1 MKQIKTKSKSKIE
14 IKGRTFGVGAG
25 MKTLHFYV
33 TRQVLATLAMTVA
46 VFTFVL
52 LLGNVLK
59 EILALLVNG
68 QATVGLVVQS
78 LGLLIPFVLVFAL
91 PMGMLTAT
99 LLVFGRFSADQELT
113 AVRASGVS
121 LVALVT
127 PVLLLSAGLS
137 CVSAMVNLQVAPQ
150 CRVAYKNL
158 FFRLSLER
166 ASSFIVENQFMDDF
180 PGYIVY
186 VRKKEGAILQEVSI
200 YKLSAEGKLEQSI
213 QAASAK
219 IIPQVASNQVVL
231 LLYNL
236 HLYDLVK
243 LRADNWE
250 VKPLTLEYKPP
261 PAPNLRTNLSDMTF
275 SQLRQ
280 KLRDL
285 ERLSVHDKPME
296 RASAEELREQKR
308 LLAVMTADL
317 TMPVRV
323 QIHRQVAFSFGCIGF
338 TLIGIPLGIRAHRR
352 ETSAGVAMALILALI
367 YYSFIIVGQSLETRP
382 EFAPHLILWLPNFIF
397 QAVGAVLLW
406 RANRGL

>member
-1 MKQIKTKSKSKIE
+1 
-14 IKGRTFGVGAG
+14 
-25 MKTLHFYV
+25 MKTLHLYL
-33 TRQVLATLAMTVA
+33 TRQVLAALAMTVT

-68 QATVGLVVQS
+68 QATLGLVAQA

-113 AVRASGVS
+113 AVRASGIS
-121 LVALVT
+121 LVALIT
-127 PVLLLSAGLS
+127 PVLLLSVGLS

-158 FFRLSLER
+158 FMRLGLER
-166 ASSFIVENQFMDDF
+166 ASSFIVENQFMDEF
-180 PGYIVY
+180 PGYVVY
-186 VRKKEGAILQEVSI
+186 VRKKNGPDLQEVSI
-200 YKLSAEGKLEQSI
+200 YKLGADGKLEQSL
-213 QAASAK
+213 QAESAR
-219 IIPQVASNQVVL
+219 ISAHVASNQVVL
-231 LLYNL
+231 VLYKL
-236 HLYDLVK
+236 HSYDLVN
-243 LRADNWE
+243 LRTDSFE
-250 VKPLTLEYKPP
+250 VYPLTLEYKPP
-261 PAPNLRTNLSDMTF
+261 PAPTLSTNLSDMTF
-275 SQLRQ
+275 TQLWQ
-280 KLRDL
+280 KLHDL
-285 ERLSVHDKPME
+285 ERLSVQTKPME
-296 RASAEELREQKR
+296 RASATELREQKR
-308 LLAVMTADL
+308 LLSVMTADL

-367 YYSFIIVGQSLETRP
+367 YYSFIIVGQSLESRP

-406 RANRGL
+406 RANRGV

>member
-1 MKQIKTKSKSKIE
+1 
-14 IKGRTFGVGAG
+14 
-25 MKTLHFYV
+25 MKTLHLYL
-33 TRQVLATLAMTVA
+33 TRQVLAALAMTVT

-68 QATVGLVVQS
+68 QATLGLVAQA

-113 AVRASGVS
+113 AVRASGIS
-121 LVALVT
+121 LVALIT
-127 PVLLLSAGLS
+127 PVLLLSVGLS

-158 FFRLSLER
+158 FMRLGLER
-166 ASSFIVENQFMDDF
+166 ASSFIVENQFMDEF
-180 PGYIVY
+180 PGYVVY
-186 VRKKEGAILQEVSI
+186 VRKKNGPDLQEVSI
-200 YKLSAEGKLEQSI
+200 YKLGADGKLEQSL
-213 QAASAK
+213 QAENARISAH
-219 IIPQVASNQVVL
+219 VASNQVVL
-231 LLYNL
+231 VLYKL
-236 HLYDLVK
+236 HSYDLVN
-243 LRADNWE
+243 LRTDSFE
-250 VKPLTLEYKPP
+250 VYPLTLEYKPP
-261 PAPNLRTNLSDMTF
+261 PAPTLSTNLSDMTF
-275 SQLRQ
+275 TQLWQ
-280 KLRDL
+280 KLHDL
-285 ERLSVHDKPME
+285 ERLSVQTKPME
-296 RASAEELREQKR
+296 RASATELREQKR
-308 LLAVMTADL
+308 LLSVMTADL

-367 YYSFIIVGQSLETRP
+367 YYSFIIVGQSLESRP

-406 RANRGL
+406 RANRGV

>member
-1 MKQIKTKSKSKIE
+1 
-14 IKGRTFGVGAG
+14 
-25 MKTLHFYV
+25 MKTLHLYL
-33 TRQVLATLAMTVA
+33 TRQVLATLAMTVT

-68 QATVGLVVQS
+68 QATIGVVAQALV
-78 LGLLIPFVLVFAL
+78 LLIPFVLVFAL

-99 LLVFGRFSADQELT
+99 LLVFGRLSADQELT

-121 LVALVT
+121 LVALVS
-127 PVLLLSAGLS
+127 PVLILSAGLS

-158 FFRLSLER
+158 LFRLGLEG
-166 ASSFIVENQFMDDF
+166 ASSLIVEKQFMDDF
-180 PGYIVY
+180 PGYVVY
-186 VRKKEGAILQEVSI
+186 VRKKDGTHLQEVSI

-219 IIPQVASNQVVL
+219 IISHVASNQVVL
-231 LLYNL
+231 LLYQV
-236 HLYDLVK
+236 HHYDLVNPQWDY
-243 LRADNWE
+243 LPE
-250 VKPLTLEYKPP
+250 QPLTLDYKPP
-261 PAPNLRTNLSDMTF
+261 PAPTLSTNLSDMTF
-275 SQLRQ
+275 PQLWQ

-285 ERLSVHDKPME
+285 ERLSLRDKPTV
-296 RASAEELREQKR
+296 RASADELREQKR

-352 ETSAGVAMALILALI
+352 ETSAGVAMALILSLI

-397 QAVGAVLLW
+397 QALGAVLLW
-406 RANRGL
+406 RANRGV

>member
-1 MKQIKTKSKSKIE
+1 M
-14 IKGRTFGVGAG
+14 R
-25 MKTLHFYV
+25 TLHFYL
-33 TRQVLATLAMTVA
+33 TRQVLATLAMTVT

-68 QATVGLVVQS
+68 QATIGLVAQA
-78 LGLLIPFVLVFAL
+78 LGLLVPFVLVFAL

-121 LVALVT
+121 LVALVS

-150 CRVAYKNL
+150 CRVAYKSL
-158 FFRLSLER
+158 FFRLGLER
-166 ASSFIVENQFMDDF
+166 AGSFIVENQFMDDF
-180 PGYIVY
+180 PGYVVY
-186 VRKKEGAILQEVSI
+186 VRKKEGSHLQEVSI
-200 YKLSAEGKLEQSI
+200 YKLSADGKLEQSL
-213 QAASAK
+213 QAASAQ
-219 IIPQVASNQVVL
+219 IISHAASNQVVM
-231 LLYNL
+231 LLYKL
-236 HLYDLVK
+236 HRYDLVNPQADYLEEK
-243 LRADNWE
+243 L
-250 VKPLTLEYKPP
+250 LTLEYKPP
-261 PAPNLRTNLSDMTF
+261 PAPTLSTNLSDMTF

-285 ERLSVHDKPME
+285 ERLTVHNRPME
-296 RASAEELREQKR
+296 RASAEELRAQKR
-308 LLAVMTADL
+308 RIEAMSADL
-317 TMPVRV
+317 TMPVRM

-352 ETSAGVAMALILALI
+352 ETSAGVAMALILSLL
-367 YYSFIIVGQSLETRP
+367 YYGFIIVGLSLEARP
-382 EFAPHLILWLPNFIF
+382 EYAPHLILWLPNFIF

-406 RANRGL
+406 RANRGV